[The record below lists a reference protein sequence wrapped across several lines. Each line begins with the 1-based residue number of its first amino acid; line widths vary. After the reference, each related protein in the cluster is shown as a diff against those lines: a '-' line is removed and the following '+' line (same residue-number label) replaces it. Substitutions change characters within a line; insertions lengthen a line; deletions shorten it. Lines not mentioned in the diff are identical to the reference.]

1 MDTTDFKPK
10 SFWEKPEGTTGMIFA
25 LAGLFGGGYL
35 LFIFLPTLIVLL
47 QNTLYAI
54 FLGIGLFAV
63 LYVLLDRRFRTLIW
77 FGYQS
82 IMRFLTS
89 IFITVDPIGIIE
101 NYVAD
106 LKKNLANM
114 QTQIGILRGQM
125 QNLKNIISKN
135 QAQSDNSLKLAE
147 QAKKKDDTNNLALQ
161 TRNSAR
167 LIDSNKTLQALYVR
181 LEVLYRVLNK
191 MSDNAEAVI
200 QDTESEV
207 DVRKREYE
215 AIKTG
220 TNALHSAMSIIDGNP
235 DKKAIFD
242 MTMEHLA
249 DDIGSQVGEMEHF
262 MDMSKKITDS
272 IDLQNGVFSEEG
284 MRMLEDWE
292 KKSGS
297 VLLSDS
303 DKKKLLAQAN
313 DPDDEV
319 DLKDSG
325 DKSKSS
331 GKSKKG
337 DSNPYDDMLK

>member
-10 SFWEKPEGTTGMIFA
+10 SFWEKPEGTTGMVFA
-25 LAGLFGGGYL
+25 FAALVGGGYF

-54 FLGIGLFAV
+54 FLGIALFAV
-63 LYVLLDRRFRTLIW
+63 LYVLLDRRFRTLAW
-77 FGYQS
+77 FAYQS
-82 IMRFLTS
+82 VMRFITS
-89 IFITVDPIGIIE
+89 IFITVDPIGIIQ

-125 QNLKNIISKN
+125 QNLKNIIAKN
-135 QAQSDNSLKLAE
+135 QAQSDNNLKLAE
-147 QAKKKDDTNNLALQ
+147 QAKKKGDTNNLALQ
-161 TRNSAR
+161 TRSSAR
-167 LIDSNKTLQALYVR
+167 LQDSNKTLQALYVR
-181 LEVLYRVLNK
+181 LEVLYRVLTK

-272 IDLQNGVFSEEG
+272 IDLQNGVFSDEG
-284 MRMLEDWE
+284 MKMLEDWE

-319 DLKDSG
+319 DLGGSDDKAKSG
-325 DKSKSS
+325 GKGKKS
-331 GKSKKG
+331 